1 CCRRVL
7 ERENKSCVASKDD
20 SNSTTVSRQIMLA
33 APVPN
38 RPSTS
43 IGQQR
48 PTSTEAEPQ
57 HRATS
62 SVGVQDRS
70 SSQNASTKSDA
81 NSASVATYPKSTNA
95 KSLSSSAT
103 KGDSKSDVQ
112 RSHSRA
118 ASGISR
124 ATEPQSGSGTG
135 GAVPASLQTPNLPQ
149 SPAKPAQ
156 GKDAVDAKDRNVS
169 KGGEVR
175 VTDLSSA
182 TPTERSDTSVTD
194 EDVFAP
200 VGEQVQTIDFTKIL
214 TQGIPVTKN
223 EQKKKSNLIGSL
235 KKQVKN
241 FFHEDRFGQ
250 ITDEQG
256 NVELPMDPY
265 LQARD
270 DHDSGLLPSQRLFR
284 LARYEQLQLQDRNLQ
299 HKQRFKHLPTPGESV
314 DDYEFAWLVKLQ
326 AQSAAPSAE
335 DGWRS
340 RGPRSRIGLD
350 QPDGVISDEN
360 EDENQG
366 GDEPVEATKTI
377 GNTQSS
383 KVGTDTVDF
392 NQRLETSLEPA
403 KHGSQGKRSEYQRES
418 EQEKARKAQLLSLCG
433 LVAAPTS
440 EVLSPEEQEARDKLC
455 RELRQDFV
463 DGSDGRYPCDCCE
476 LKEASAANSPFNS
489 VAKYY
494 DLLFA
499 RRKNDSFTVRF
510 DLVHCLPRFLLHYK
524 FHKQLYDC
532 LDAEERQ
539 DLVKA
544 ATDITTSYNLGHCT
558 LQVPHGKYRTNA
570 YPAFFAYIIVP
581 DHTKYLEIFEVCN
594 PPVKPGVR
602 QKKSS
607 CAIPNWPDKSYV
619 TEFWTYSKESSSSSD
634 KDPRLTM
641 KLYEKNVLRRLQ
653 LVKMPELLVTRRNPP
668 SEVAKRKPAK
678 RLRGE
683 FDLFEDFLLIPH
695 QEQPMLGFGSL
706 EHPKHALE
714 SRSPEPDI
722 KFLDR
727 LLQAMNSY
735 VRQHLNTRQ
744 RRLDGRE
751 DLSCTVNLSL
761 HHSYAFK
768 GHQRVYGF
776 IGFPPASTYWAALK
790 QEQRKNAALAE
801 TAVTQEDIRLMRAAT
816 AKAKSSIDNKQDQ
829 NDETQTQ
836 TSADRTIDG
845 HDNEDIREKL
855 KSCNFL

>member
-1 CCRRVL
+1 MSFLGLHKTEARRASSASCRYARRSAIVKL
-7 ERENKSCVASKDD
+7 QTPSSIAAESRRKCASVGPGEWQPQELGGSQKPSYQSAGQTQHHDDD
-20 SNSTTVSRQIMLA
+20 SSIKDASFSR
-33 APVPN
+33 PR
-38 RPSTS
+38 RP
-43 IGQQR
+43 IR
-48 PTSTEAEPQ
+48 
-57 HRATS
+57 
-62 SVGVQDRS
+62 
-70 SSQNASTKSDA
+70 
-81 NSASVATYPKSTNA
+81 SASVLATSPA
-95 KSLSSSAT
+95 
-103 KGDSKSDVQ
+103 GPSKAVPPTPQ
-112 RSHSRA
+112 RSMSVLPPGSRRPSIDSVGA
-118 ASGISR
+118 ASRSARPAGLDFSDGMTR
-124 ATEPQSGSGTG
+124 SGRIDERDELTG
-135 GAVPASLQTPNLPQ
+135 SECDDG
-149 SPAKPAQ
+149 
-156 GKDAVDAKDRNVS
+156 D
-169 KGGEVR
+169 
-175 VTDLSSA
+175 
-182 TPTERSDTSVTD
+182 
-194 EDVFAP
+194 DVFAP
-200 VGEQVQTIDFTKIL
+200 IDERVQTIDFSRMR
-214 TQGIPVTKN
+214 TQSIQITKN
-223 EQKKKSNLIGSL
+223 ELRKKKDTLAVI
-235 KKQVKN
+235 KKQVKH
-241 FFHEDRFGQ
+241 FFHENRTGPE
-250 ITDEQG
+250 TDEQG
-256 NVELPMDPY
+256 NVELPMNPFV
-265 LQARD
+265 QSRE

-284 LARYEQLQLQDRNLQ
+284 LARHEQQELRDRHLK
-299 HKQRFKHLPTPGESV
+299 HKQPNGRHRVRSESV
-314 DDYEFAWLVKLQ
+314 DDYEFAWIVKRVSKSPAAAASSSAVSVGHDKPGDAQ
-326 AQSAAPSAE
+326 AEA
-335 DGWRS
+335 
-340 RGPRSRIGLD
+340 
-350 QPDGVISDEN
+350 N
-360 EDENQG
+360 M
-366 GDEPVEATKTI
+366 VETGNKPTE
-377 GNTQSS
+377 GNTHAS
-383 KVGTDTVDF
+383 KIGSDTVDF
-392 NQRLETSLEPA
+392 QERVNMFLQVKKPSSLGVHSECLDDLEQA
-403 KHGSQGKRSEYQRES
+403 KTRR
-418 EQEKARKAQLLSLCG
+418 AQLLFLNG
-433 LVAAPTS
+433 LVESPPTDA
-440 EVLSPEEQEARDKLC
+440 LSPEE
-455 RELRQDFV
+455 REILQSRLLDRNGSSV
-463 DGSDGRYPCDCCE
+463 DLEDGGRFPCDCCGSAGS
-476 LKEASAANSPFNS
+476 LDVDTSQSAAR
-489 VAKYY
+489 YY

-499 RRKNDSFTVRF
+499 HRKNDSFTVRF

-678 RLRGE
+678 QLRGE
-683 FDLFEDFLLIPH
+683 FDLFEDFVLIPH

-776 IGFPPASTYWAALK
+776 IGFPPASTYWAALV

-801 TAVTQEDIRLMRAAT
+801 TAVTQEDIRLMRVPAV
-816 AKAKSSIDNKQDQ
+816 KPDRVKEEGSSKT
-829 NDETQTQ
+829 EEEVTF
-836 TSADRTIDG
+836 ADVKESP
-845 HDNEDIREKL
+845 EDFMDAVLARL
-855 KSCNFL
+855 NGCRMQ